1 MWPFQSLSEPIA
13 RGCRYVSRL
22 QWLLS
27 SVKMPD
33 NLGTHVAAAATAGL
47 MATIIGNPVDVVK
60 TRVMAARKAA
70 EASPAAS
77 TAAVSSSAAPS
88 TGSPAAAPQYRNA
101 FDCVVKTMRHEGPA
115 AFYQGVVPQFFRI
128 TGWNIVMFVSFEQ
141 LKRAASMRLQ

>member
-1 MWPFQSLSEPIA
+1 
-13 RGCRYVSRL
+13 
-22 QWLLS
+22 
-27 SVKMPD
+27 MPD

-70 EASPAAS
+70 EASPTATTAAAS
-77 TAAVSSSAAPS
+77 SAAAPS

-101 FDCVVKTMRHEGPA
+101 LDCVVKTMRHEGPA

-141 LKRAASMRLQ
+141 LKRAASTRLQ